1 MVTIKEVKTRKD
13 LRTFASFNEKM
24 YRDVPQAMP
33 DLISD
38 EMANFNPKKTLLMNM
53 LNQDSFLP
61 IRMENV
67 LEGLQEL

>member
-13 LRTFASFNEKM
+13 LRTFAGFNEKM

-38 EMANFNPKKTLLMNM
+38 EMANFNPKKIRHLSM
-53 LNQDSFLP
+53 LNQDSGWHTK
-61 IRMENV
+61 MESV
-67 LEGLQEL
+67 

>member
-38 EMANFNPKKTLLMNM
+38 EMANFNPKKNPAYEYAE
-53 LNQDSFLP
+53 S
-61 IRMENV
+61 R
-67 LEGLQEL
+67 